1 MGKRLFLLDGN
12 SLINR
17 AFYALPPLTNQEGQP
32 TNAIY
37 GLTNMLFRL
46 KEDYAPDQILV
57 TFDVSGPTFRHMQY
71 EEYKANR
78 KGMPDELRAQ
88 IPVMKDLLDKLGIGR
103 LELMGYEADDLLGT
117 VSRQGEAE
125 DYQVYIVTGDRD
137 TFQLISPQT
146 KVLFTKRGI
155 TETELVDEAALRQNY
170 GVTPEQVVDLKGLMG
185 DSSDNIPG
193 VPSVGQKTALKLLQS
208 YGSIEGVYA
217 HIEEIK
223 GKLRDRLGEY
233 ERQAFLSRELA
244 TIRCD
249 APVQVNLAEVG
260 EMDHEAVR
268 DAFERLGFR
277 TLLDRLGVRPPTGL

>member
-1 MGKRLFLLDGN
+1 VGKRLFLLDGN

-170 GVTPEQVVDLKGLMG
+170 GVTPEQVVDLKG
-185 DSSDNIPG
+185 
-193 VPSVGQKTALKLLQS
+193 
-208 YGSIEGVYA
+208 
-217 HIEEIK
+217 
-223 GKLRDRLGEY
+223 
-233 ERQAFLSRELA
+233 
-244 TIRCD
+244 
-249 APVQVNLAEVG
+249 
-260 EMDHEAVR
+260 
-268 DAFERLGFR
+268 
-277 TLLDRLGVRPPTGL
+277 